1 MFHEKHMTTGAWLIF
16 MLLMAIPVVNI
27 VLIIIILLDRT
38 YNRSLRNFIKAQLV
52 FVILGIVLLFGLWSV
67 IMGFL
72 EQIADN
78 DPSGTLSIIQVL

>member
-1 MFHEKHMTTGAWLIF
+1 MFHEKHMSTGAWLIF

-72 EQIADN
+72 EQIAEN
-78 DPSGTLSIIQVL
+78 NPSGTLSIIQVL

>member
-1 MFHEKHMTTGAWLIF
+1 MFHEKHMSTGAWLIF

>member
-16 MLLMAIPVVNI
+16 MLLMAIPIVNI